1 MHFSTDTSHTLLEL
15 IANYYT
21 SLLASNCAA
30 SNVRFYDT
38 TFIQCFIYETIAPFL
53 IYLCRLIE
61 IDNLILNCEGYTIV
75 RKVYTADSIEMIIE
89 LPVFP
94 TKVNYLMFTL
104 GFTYLHTY
112 KRIISF
118 PHNLF

>member
-1 MHFSTDTSHTLLEL
+1 MYFSTDTSRTLLEL

-30 SNVRFYDT
+30 SNDVRFYDT
-38 TFIQCFIYETIAPFL
+38 TFIQCFVYKTIALFL

-61 IDNLILNCEGYTIV
+61 IGNLILNCEIYTIV

-94 TKVNYLMFTL
+94 TKVNCFMFTL
-104 GFTYLHTY
+104 GFTYLHT
-112 KRIISF
+112 
-118 PHNLF
+118 